1 MASES
6 PLTPVIGRVASV
18 VETMQPVF
26 AALGGGAAL
35 GSILR
40 LAWELQR
47 DDPEFDHAAATGSV
61 WGAVAGAVLL
71 AVDIVRGL

>member
-1 MASES
+1 MVSES

-35 GSILR
+35 GSILHLR
-40 LAWELQR
+40 
-47 DDPEFDHAAATGSV
+47 GSFNGMIRSSTMPRRPDRS
-61 WGAVAGAVLL
+61 GA
-71 AVDIVRGL
+71 R